1 MPSATPDPFP
11 PRIVLGVAG
20 GIAAYKSVE
29 LLRRLRDAGYHV
41 APVLTPDATRFVG
54 AVTFSALASEP
65 ARTSLFGDT
74 ATPIPHTHLGQSAD
88 LVVVA
93 PATAHLIAR
102 YATGLADDLLTA
114 TLLATRAPVLL
125 CPAMH
130 TEMWEQP
137 SVQENLAT
145 LRRRGV
151 MVLGPESGPLAGGDV
166 GAGRMAEPQA
176 IFELVERIVGGY
188 RGPLTG
194 RRILVSAGGTREPID
209 PVRVISNR
217 SSGRQGH
224 AIAEVACR
232 LGATVTLVTTVE
244 LELALDVVRSVN
256 VVRVATAAQMHD
268 AMLERTAESDC
279 VIMAAAV
286 ADFTVTAVS
295 EKLKKDAGV
304 PRLCFEPTAD
314 ILYDLVAKRHGG
326 QVIVGFA
333 AETTDVAANALA
345 KLRTKGVD
353 LLVVNDVAAPG
364 AGFEHATNEVVLLDR
379 DEVAE
384 TVTLRSKAA
393 VALAI
398 LTRVA
403 SLLSQG
409 AP

>member
-1 MPSATPDPFP
+1 MPSATPNSSS

-29 LLRRLRDAGYHV
+29 LLRLLRGAGYFV
-41 APVLTPDATRFVG
+41 SPVLTPDATRFVG

-65 ARTSLFGDT
+65 ARTSLFDDP
-74 ATPIPHTHLGQSAD
+74 ASPIPHTHLGQLAD
-88 LVVVA
+88 LIVVA

-102 YATGLADDLLTA
+102 YATGLGDDLLLA
-114 TLLATRAPVLL
+114 TLLASRAPVLL

-151 MVLGPESGPLAGGDV
+151 MVLGPASGDLAGGDRGV
-166 GAGRMAEPQA
+166 GRLAEPVD
-176 IFELVERIVGGY
+176 IFQMIERIVKGY
-188 RGPLTG
+188 RGVLTG
-194 RRILVSAGGTREPID
+194 RRVLVSAGGTREPID

-217 SSGRQGH
+217 SSGRQGY
-224 AIAEVACR
+224 ALAEVAHR
-232 LGATVTLVTTVE
+232 LGAVVTLVSTAS
-244 LELALDVVRSVN
+244 LDLALDTAGGIEVVHVDS
-256 VVRVATAAQMHD
+256 AAQMHD
-268 AMLERTAESDC
+268 AMMERTNANDC

-286 ADFTVTAVS
+286 ADFTVQPSPVKIKRRTGPPD
-295 EKLKKDAGV
+295 LH
-304 PRLCFEPTAD
+304 FEPTAD
-314 ILYDLVAKRHGG
+314 ILHDLVAKRHEG
-326 QVIVGFA
+326 QIIVGFA
-333 AETTDVAANALA
+333 AETNDVEHNGLA
-345 KLRTKGVD
+345 KLRQKDVD

-364 AGFEHATNEVVLLDR
+364 AGFEHVTNEVTLLGR

-384 TVTLRSKAA
+384 RVSMRSKEA
-393 VALAI
+393 VSLAI

-403 SLLSQG
+403 SLLSRG